1 MRYIALLRGINVT
14 GKNMIKMETLRATF
28 ESLGFGN
35 VKSYINSGN
44 LAFNTSKTSE
54 ETLVAKIGDAIEE
67 DFGLRIQVMVRE
79 RKAIESVIR
88 NNPFEGNFESH
99 KQMHVLFM
107 NEEMPQE
114 KQELLSGYQT
124 ERDKVAIR
132 GREIYTLL
140 LDGVAEST
148 LMRKNIIEGK
158 LKIPITGRNW
168 RTVEKLIEL

>member
-1 MRYIALLRGINVT
+1 
-14 GKNMIKMETLRATF
+14 
-28 ESLGFGN
+28 
-35 VKSYINSGN
+35 
-44 LAFNTSKTSE
+44 
-54 ETLVAKIGDAIEE
+54 
-67 DFGLRIQVMVRE
+67 MVRE